1 MRRRVQVL
9 IFLAVVLLSSAVWA
23 LRAQGVSSSSFPG
36 AGGIFTR
43 FSSAMTGP
51 VGLVVMGV
59 CLIALSFLV
68 RRRVSGKRSRNR
80 I

>member
-1 MRRRVQVL
+1 MIV
-9 IFLAVVLLSSAVWA
+9 FLAVVLASSGGWA
-23 LRAQGVSSSSFPG
+23 LQTSSPDS
-36 AGGIFTR
+36 GGFFTR
-43 FSSAMTGP
+43 MSSVMTGP

-68 RRRVSGKRSRNR
+68 RRRVSGKRGRNR

>member
-1 MRRRVQVL
+1 MRRKVQVL
-9 IFLAVVLLSSAVWA
+9 IFLAVVLASSAVAA
-23 LRAQGVSSSSFPG
+23 LQEQG
-36 AGGIFTR
+36 AGNA
-43 FSSAMTGP
+43 SSGDSAGVFRRISSVMTEP

-59 CLIALSFLV
+59 CLIGLSFVV